1 MSHSLT
7 RCFSTRLCIWF
18 VLILL
23 LVLGLLPGCEAE
35 KEVRIGF
42 IAQMSGPNAVIGQT
56 ARLALEDRIQEIN
69 NQGGIRGYQVRLITY
84 DTQYE
89 SAQAVLLTRRL
100 VEQDQAVAII
110 GPEWSGGAIEV
121 AQTASRLQIP
131 VIATTATHE
140 QVTIDP
146 QGNLYPFMFRVCFTD
161 PYQGRMMA
169 DYVYHDLGVR
179 KAAFITDVTSAYS
192 VGIQNQFEKQFNIL
206 GGSIVAKQGYKA
218 GDTDFKILIDGLQ
231 RSDAEMIIFP
241 APTYQDPILF
251 TQQAITQ
258 GQLFQYFGSDGW
270 VVHDLLSA
278 AGQELEGT
286 YVSSGLSVDQPQ
298 FQEYNERY
306 IRAHGTKPSTHAYY
320 ALDALYAL
328 EYAIGVS
335 IDQDRQPDRL
345 SVRDTLEQMKDVP
358 VFTGTLTMDP
368 ATHNPLDPP
377 LLILQIRDGQ
387 FHIIKTYHP

>member
-1 MSHSLT
+1 MSLFFT
-7 RCFSTRLCIWF
+7 RCLSTHFCIWF

-23 LVLGLLPGCEAE
+23 LGLLPGCEAE

-69 NQGGIRGYQVRLITY
+69 NQGGIRGHQVRLITY

-89 SAQAVLLTRRL
+89 AAQAVLLTRRL
-100 VEQDQAVAII
+100 VEQDRAVAII

-121 AQTASRLQIP
+121 AQTANRLQVP
-131 VIATTATHE
+131 VIATTATNE
-140 QVTIDP
+140 LVTVDP

-192 VGIQNQFEKQFNIL
+192 VGIQNHFERQFNTL
-206 GGSIVAKQGYKA
+206 GGDVVVKEGYQA
-218 GDTDFKILIDGLQ
+218 GETDFNMYINDIQ
-231 RSDAEMIIFP
+231 RSGAELVVFP
-241 APTYQDPILF
+241 APTYQDPIIF
-251 TQQAITQ
+251 SQQAHAQ
-258 GQLFQYFGSDGW
+258 GHLFQYFGSDGW
-270 VVHDLLSA
+270 VVNDLLST
-278 AGQELEGT
+278 AGEELEGA
-286 YVSSGLSVDQPQ
+286 YVSSGLSADQPQ
-298 FQEYNERY
+298 FMEYNERY
-306 IRAHGTKPSTHAYY
+306 IQAHGIKPSTHAYY

-335 IDQDRQPDRL
+335 IDQKSQPDRVA
-345 SVRDTLEQMKDVP
+345 VRDALEQMKDVP
-358 VFTGTLTMDP
+358 AFTGTLTMDP
-368 ATHNPLDPP
+368 ATHNPLDLPM
-377 LLILQIRDGQ
+377 LILQIRDGQ
-387 FHIIKTYHP
+387 FHIIKIYQP